1 MKPIKLSYDMYYSH
15 KEYSD
20 SALISLLER
29 QQDQIQKLK
38 EKCLIY
44 DATIYKLRGKI
55 KIQKMMLDELKY
67 ASKVNKDFYKE
78 IEKLIVENERLTE
91 ENNLLKSEV
100 EYFRLNHIPEYIKL
114 FQRMKRYKKEH
125 LMFLYDFNVSY
136 TNNNAERA
144 LRMIKTRKKVSG
156 QVLSIDRGNQLL
168 SLL

>member
-15 KEYSD
+15 KEYFD

-44 DATIYKLRGKI
+44 DATIYKLRGKV

-100 EYFRLNHIPEYIKL
+100 EYFRLNQPRSKDTTNSNIPSSFVMFKAAVNNRSISN
-114 FQRMKRYKKEH
+114 KRK
-125 LMFLYDFNVSY
+125 
-136 TNNNAERA
+136 
-144 LRMIKTRKKVSG
+144 G
-156 QVLSIDRGNQLL
+156 G
-168 SLL
+168 